1 MSKKLMRS
9 ISKIIEDSGTNRI
22 TIFTNHLK
30 IDGYVFEPEGRCEE
44 CHESFI
50 TLENALI
57 CKLEDYCVCNDD
69 KCDCDD
75 YICFR
80 YDWLNIN
87 IADIVAFSI
96 VR

>member
-22 TIFTNHLK
+22 TIFTDHLK
-30 IDGYVFEPEGRCEE
+30 IDDYVFEPEGRCEE
-44 CHESFI
+44 RHESFI

-57 CKLEDYCVCNDD
+57 CELEDYCVCNDD